1 MLRTDAHEPEQDLRH
16 AEVAK
21 APGQAGRDGQNA
33 VGLAGAENID
43 LGGRRGGRADHGEEA
58 VDVLRVIDDRMQS
71 ACGHDRQ
78 DEDQHED
85 RHHHDALHEIGRAL
99 GQIPAEESIDQH
111 EHGRDDHHA
120 AVGEAEEV
128 RKQLAAG
135 GQALGRVDAEEDD
148 DDQRAD
154 RHDDLF
160 LLMEAVRE
168 EIRERE
174 SVHGDRIA
182 AQPLGDDQEVEV
194 STDGK
199 ADAGP
204 ARVGKTRPIREA
216 GQAHQQIAGH
226 IRGFRAECRDPRA
239 EAAAAEEIGL
249 RVLIR
254 PSGKIDT
261 DPHDCGHIQDHGQ
274 QMLQICS
281 AHTVS
286 PFSLPLTHYVLS
298 CIISRNR
305 ITCAYDITLK

>member
-43 LGGRRGGRADHGEEA
+43 LRGRRGGRANHGEEA

-128 RKQLAAG
+128 RKELAAG

-160 LLMEAVRE
+160 LLMEAV
-168 EIRERE
+168 
-174 SVHGDRIA
+174 
-182 AQPLGDDQEVEV
+182 
-194 STDGK
+194 
-199 ADAGP
+199 
-204 ARVGKTRPIREA
+204 
-216 GQAHQQIAGH
+216 
-226 IRGFRAECRDPRA
+226 
-239 EAAAAEEIGL
+239 
-249 RVLIR
+249 
-254 PSGKIDT
+254 
-261 DPHDCGHIQDHGQ
+261 
-274 QMLQICS
+274 
-281 AHTVS
+281 
-286 PFSLPLTHYVLS
+286 
-298 CIISRNR
+298 
-305 ITCAYDITLK
+305 

>member
-1 MLRTDAHEPEQDLRH
+1 
-16 AEVAK
+16 
-21 APGQAGRDGQNA
+21 
-33 VGLAGAENID
+33 
-43 LGGRRGGRADHGEEA
+43 
-58 VDVLRVIDDRMQS
+58 
-71 ACGHDRQ
+71 
-78 DEDQHED
+78 
-85 RHHHDALHEIGRAL
+85 
-99 GQIPAEESIDQH
+99 
-111 EHGRDDHHA
+111 
-120 AVGEAEEV
+120 
-128 RKQLAAG
+128 
-135 GQALGRVDAEEDD
+135 
-148 DDQRAD
+148 
-154 RHDDLF
+154 
-160 LLMEAVRE
+160 MEAVRE

-174 SVHGDRIA
+174 RVHGDGIP
-182 AQPLGDDQEVEV
+182 AQPLRNDQEVEV
-194 STDGK
+194 RADGK
-199 ADAGP
+199 PDARP
-204 ARVGKTRPIREA
+204 ARVRKARPIRKA

-226 IRGFRAECRDPRA
+226 IRGLRAECRDPRA